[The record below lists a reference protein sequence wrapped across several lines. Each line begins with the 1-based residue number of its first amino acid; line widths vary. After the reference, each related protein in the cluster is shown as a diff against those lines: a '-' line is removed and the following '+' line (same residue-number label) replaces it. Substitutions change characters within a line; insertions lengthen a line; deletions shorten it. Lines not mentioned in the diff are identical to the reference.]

1 MRARIHAS
9 LLLVVG
15 ALVAVPTT
23 VVHAQVL
30 FTSEA
35 GPVASAIDAPMVFRN
50 QLDEPTLATQ
60 RGRALGATPMV
71 VATPNVLSGGMGNR
85 VTLWDEFP
93 LPAPQLPIPSDLSH
107 SVQSNQVSFTR
118 Q

>member
-1 MRARIHAS
+1 
-9 LLLVVG
+9 
-15 ALVAVPTT
+15 
-23 VVHAQVL
+23 
-30 FTSEA
+30 
-35 GPVASAIDAPMVFRN
+35 
-50 QLDEPTLATQ
+50 
-60 RGRALGATPMV
+60 MV

-93 LPAPQLPIPSDLSH
+93 PPAPQLPIPSDLSH